1 MTFLNPAAFYLL
13 LASLLILILHFLHA
27 RERQREV
34 SALFLWEGL
43 PGDPQSR
50 AARIRQQVDPLL
62 LLQLAILLVVV
73 TALAQP
79 AWRMRTASLSGLAI
93 VLDGSASMQ
102 TTTEDGSTR
111 YDHAVDEARSLLDQ
125 YPSTTTAAIQLSA
138 RPAILARPGLEHTD
152 LQDAILRSEPTWY
165 GDGTA
170 AALLSLLGS
179 IGGTSR
185 FQRVVILSDHPSSD
199 MPDSFET
206 ILVDGG
212 DNLALT
218 GFSVRE
224 NPEHEGVTALVT
236 ALNETDAYQDVTIRI
251 DDRENQTTLSTL
263 MAPGSA
269 ERFIIPFPNSRGT
282 LFTAS
287 LEPEDDFA
295 ADNRRFFSL
304 DRPIDVRVH
313 WLGSENR
320 YVMAALRSVAPVTLV
335 DAPEDA
341 DLTVVHGARAPAS
354 QAGTVLLVHAG
365 IEGLLTQGETLPTDR
380 IEVLRSDHPILNG
393 VDPSNFRVREAPTAS
408 LPPSAEVVLATGDVP
423 LLATYT
429 DETRTVFYL
438 APNILETNLPIT
450 IDFPLLMRNIIAG
463 LVRLP
468 PQLSYRSADVGEP
481 VPLAGRGAIEALYD
495 AQEKSISLPDGLS
508 TLRPAS
514 PGFHTLIT
522 DRGAFAIAVNVP
534 TEESSLPPASP
545 TEIDTVDDVDRT
557 AVRFLPLW
565 PSAAGLAIVLLL
577 AEAYLHSGRRSLMRR
592 AR

>member
-1 MTFLNPAAFYLL
+1 MTLLNPAAFYILF
-13 LASLLILILHFLHA
+13 ASLLILVLHFLRS

-50 AARIRQQVDPLL
+50 AAQIRQQVDPLL
-62 LLQLAILLVVV
+62 LLQLAIFLVLV

-93 VLDGSASMQ
+93 VLDGSASMR
-102 TTTEDGSTR
+102 TATEDGSTR
-111 YDHAVDEARSLLDQ
+111 YEHAMDEARSLLDQ
-125 YPSTTTAAIQLSA
+125 YPSTTTAVIQLSS
-138 RPAILARPGLEHTD
+138 RPTILARPGLEHVD

-170 AALLSLLGS
+170 VSLHSLLGS

-185 FQRVVILSDHPSSD
+185 FERVVVLSDHSFSD
-199 MPDSFET
+199 MPDSFQT
-206 ILVDGG
+206 ILIDGG

-224 NPEHEGVTALVT
+224 NPEGEGVTALVT
-236 ALNETDAYQDVTIRI
+236 ALNDTDAYQDVKIRI
-251 DDRENQTTLSTL
+251 DDRENQTTLSLL

-269 ERFIIPFPNSRGT
+269 ERFVIPFPNSRGT

-287 LEPEDDFA
+287 LEPEDGFA
-295 ADNRRFFSL
+295 TDNRRFFAL
-304 DRPIDVRVH
+304 DRPIDVRVR

-320 YVMAALRSVAPVTLV
+320 YLMAALRSVAPLTLV
-335 DAPEDA
+335 DAAEDA

-354 QAGTVLLVHAG
+354 QAGTILLVHAG
-365 IEGLLTQGETLPTDR
+365 IEGLLAQGETLPTTR
-380 IEVLRSDHPILNG
+380 IEVLRPDHPILNE
-393 VDPSNFRVREAPTAS
+393 VDPSNFRVREAPTTT
-408 LPPSAEVVLATGDVP
+408 LPPSAEVVLAADGVP

-450 IDFPLLMRNIIAG
+450 IDFPLLIRNIIAG

-468 PQLSYRSADVGEP
+468 SELSHRSAEVGDP
-481 VPLAGRGAIEALYD
+481 ITLSGRGTIEGLYD
-495 AQEKSISLPDGLS
+495 AQEKSIPLLEGLA
-508 TLRPAS
+508 TFRPTS

-534 TEESSLPPASP
+534 TEESSARVAADGVGA
-545 TEIDTVDDVDRT
+545 IDSTGQS

-565 PSAAGLAIVLLL
+565 PVAAAMAIVLLF
-577 AEAYLHSGRRSLMRR
+577 AEAYLHSGRRNLMRR

>member
-1 MTFLNPAAFYLL
+1 MTLLNPAAFYLL
-13 LASLLILILHFLHA
+13 LASLLIVVLHFLRA

-50 AARIRQQVDPLL
+50 AAQIRQQVDPLL
-62 LLQLAILLVVV
+62 LLQLAILLALV
-73 TALAQP
+73 TAFAQP
-79 AWRMRTASLSGLAI
+79 TWRMRTASLSGLAI
-93 VLDGSASMQ
+93 VLDGSASMR
-102 TTTEDGSTR
+102 TTTEGGSTR
-111 YDHAVDEARSLLDQ
+111 YEHAMDEARSLLDQ
-125 YPSTTTAAIQLSA
+125 FPSTTTAAIQLSS
-138 RPAILARPGLEHTD
+138 RPAILARPGLEHPD
-152 LQDAILRSEPTWY
+152 LQDSILHSEPTWY

-185 FQRVVILSDHPSSD
+185 FQRVVILSDHPFSD

-224 NPEHEGVTALVT
+224 NPEEEGVTALVT
-236 ALNETDAYQDVTIRI
+236 ALNDTDTYQDVTIRI
-251 DDRENQTTLSTL
+251 DDRENQTTLSLL

-269 ERFIIPFPNSRGT
+269 ERFVIPFPNSRGT

-287 LEPEDDFA
+287 LEPEDDFT

-304 DRPIDVRVH
+304 DRPIDVRVR

-320 YVMAALRSVAPVTLV
+320 YLMAALRSVAPITLV

-354 QAGTVLLVHAG
+354 QVGTVLLVHAG
-365 IEGLLTQGETLPTDR
+365 IEGLLTQGDTLPTDR
-380 IEVLRSDHPILNG
+380 IEVLMSDHPILNG
-393 VDPSNFRVREAPTAS
+393 VDPSNFRVREAPSAS
-408 LPPSAEVVLATGDVP
+408 LPPSAEVVLAAGGVP

-450 IDFPLLMRNIIAG
+450 IDFPLLIRNIVAT

-468 PQLSYRSADVGEP
+468 VQLSYHSAEVGEP
-481 VPLAGRGAIEALYD
+481 ISLTGRGAVEGLYG
-495 AQEKSISLPDGLS
+495 AQEESIPLPDGLS
-508 TLRPAS
+508 AFRPTS

-522 DRGAFAIAVNVP
+522 DRGSFAIAVNVP
-534 TEESSLPPASP
+534 TKESSLRLAPPE
-545 TEIDTVDDVDRT
+545 EIDTVDDVGQS

-565 PSAAGLAIVLLL
+565 PAAVGLAIVLLL
-577 AEAYLHSGRRSLMRR
+577 AEAYLHSGRRGLMRR